1 MLYKKD
7 YFRLSQAE
15 YDRIEMAEQ
24 FLRSKNDLL
33 SGGQTISDFSKYH
46 ELLPY
51 SGYHVRSLFPNNYI
65 FSNYE
70 MHPSS
75 LHKKLRDFEQL
86 VQNPQSNE
94 RTLLNFIKRTES
106 YFILE
111 SLFLYYDFGHH
122 CSFLFREFELPP
134 NYKVDFLLVGKS
146 SNGYEFVFI
155 EFEHPNEQIVLRD
168 GSLGKAFRNG
178 INQVEEW
185 DCWIDSNF
193 FSLRNVFRK
202 FQNLDK
208 ELPKEFYELD
218 KSRIHYLV
226 LAGRRHHFKDK
237 TYRLKR
243 KGINN
248 IKIKHYDNIMDAI
261 DFYLDSN
268 LKIKHHRFGHPD
280 YNPELENK

>member
-7 YFRLSQAE
+7 YFKLSQEE
-15 YDRIEMAEQ
+15 YRQIEMAEQ
-24 FLRSKNDLL
+24 YLGSKKGELYGRQTLSDL
-33 SGGQTISDFSKYH
+33 SKFH
-46 ELLPY
+46 EHLPH
-51 SGYHVRSLFPNNYI
+51 SGYYARSLFPNNYI
-65 FSNYE
+65 TLNYQ
-70 MHPSS
+70 MHPTS
-75 LHKKLRDFEQL
+75 LHSKIGEFTGLL
-86 VQNPQSNE
+86 QNPQSNE
-94 RTLLNFIKRTES
+94 RMLLDYIKRNES

-111 SLFLYYDFGHH
+111 SLFYYYDFGHH
-122 CSFLFREFELPP
+122 GSFLFREFELPP

-155 EFEHPNEQIVLRD
+155 EFEHPNEQIVLKD

-178 INQVEEW
+178 IKQVEDW

-193 FSLRNVFRK
+193 FSLRNVFKK
-202 FQNLDK
+202 FQNKDK

-248 IKIKHYDNIMDAI
+248 IIIKHYDNLLDAI
-261 DFYLDSN
+261 DFYLDAK
-268 LKIKHHRFGHPD
+268 LKIKHHRFGYPD
-280 YNPELENK
+280 YIPELEDK